1 VARDS
6 KFLYLDEI
14 LARHREVASRDTRS
28 LPGLIDAARTIPTS
42 RGFAKRLIEDSKNA
56 LAVIAEIKRR
66 SPSRGLLN
74 HNLDPKVVA
83 EQYKNAGAS
92 CISVLTDSDFFG
104 GSVEDLKNARGAV
117 DLPVLQKDFTV
128 SLNDICDAKLMNAD
142 CILLIVAALNKVE
155 LAEFHNFASE
165 LDIDV
170 LVEIHDEPELEL
182 ALEIGAK
189 MIGVNQRN
197 LKTFEVDQQRAVRI
211 AKKIPSS
218 VVRVA
223 ESGVRTRDDALQLR
237 DAGYH
242 AVLVGESLVTSKS
255 IATTLGELRV

>member
-1 VARDS
+1 M
-6 KFLYLDEI
+6 YLDEI
-14 LARHREVASRDTRS
+14 LAQHREVASRDTRS
-28 LPGLIDAARTIPTS
+28 LSGLIEATRAISNS

-66 SPSRGLLN
+66 SPSRGLLS
-74 HNLDPKVVA
+74 HDLDPKVVA

-104 GSVEDLKNARGAV
+104 GSVDDLKSARGAV
-117 DLPVLQKDFTV
+117 DLPVLRKDFTV

-142 CILLIVAALNKVE
+142 CILLIVAALNKDE
-155 LAEFHNFASE
+155 LSEFHKFASE
-165 LDIDV
+165 LGLDV
-170 LVEIHDEPELEL
+170 LVEIHDEPELDL

-211 AKKIPSS
+211 AKKIPSN

-223 ESGVRTRDDALQLR
+223 ESGVRTRDDASQLR

-242 AVLVGESLVTSKS
+242 AILVGESLVTSKN
-255 IATTLGELRV
+255 IAMTLDELRV

>member
-1 VARDS
+1 Q
-6 KFLYLDEI
+6 I
-14 LARHREVASRDTRS
+14 LAQHREVASRDSRS
-28 LPGLIDAARTIPTS
+28 LSELIVATRTISKS
-42 RGFAKRLIEDSKNA
+42 RGFAKRLIEDSKNT

-74 HNLDPKVVA
+74 HDLDPKVVA

-92 CISVLTDSDFFG
+92 CISVLTDSEFFG
-104 GSVEDLKNARGAV
+104 GSIDDLKSVRGAV
-117 DLPVLQKDFTV
+117 DLPVLRKDFTV
-128 SLNDICDAKLMNAD
+128 SLNNICDAKLMNAD

-155 LAEFHNFASE
+155 LAEFHNFG
-165 LDIDV
+165 LDLGLDV
-170 LVEIHDEPELEL
+170 LVEIHDESELDL
-182 ALEIGAK
+182 ALEVGAK

-242 AVLVGESLVTSKS
+242 AVLVGESLVTSKN
-255 IATTLGELRV
+255 IAMTLNELKV

>member
-1 VARDS
+1 
-6 KFLYLDEI
+6 LYLDEI
-14 LARHREVASRDTRS
+14 LAQHREVASRDSRS
-28 LPGLIDAARTIPTS
+28 LSGLIEATRTISNS

-56 LAVIAEIKRR
+56 LSVIAEIKRR
-66 SPSRGLLN
+66 SPSRGLLS
-74 HNLDPKVVA
+74 HDLDPKVVA
-83 EQYKNAGAS
+83 QQYKDAGAS

-104 GSVEDLKNARGAV
+104 GSVDDLKSARGAV
-117 DLPVLQKDFTV
+117 DLPVLRKDFTV

-155 LAEFHNFASE
+155 LAEFHNFALE
-165 LDIDV
+165 LGLDV
-170 LVEIHDEPELEL
+170 LVEIHDESELDL
-182 ALEIGAK
+182 ALEVGAK
-189 MIGVNQRN
+189 MVGVNQRN

-211 AKKIPSS
+211 ATKIPSS

-242 AVLVGESLVTSKS
+242 AVLVGESLVTSKD
-255 IATTLGELRV
+255 IAMTLNELRV

>member
-1 VARDS
+1 M
-6 KFLYLDEI
+6 YLDEI
-14 LARHREVASRDTRS
+14 LAQHREVASRDSRS
-28 LPGLIDAARTIPTS
+28 LSGLIEATRTISNS

-66 SPSRGLLN
+66 SPSRGLLS
-74 HNLDPKVVA
+74 HDLDPKVIA

-104 GSVEDLKNARGAV
+104 GSADDLKSARGAV
-117 DLPVLQKDFTV
+117 DLPVLRKDFTV

-155 LAEFHNFASE
+155 LAEFHNFALE
-165 LDIDV
+165 LGLDV
-170 LVEIHDEPELEL
+170 LVEIHDEPELDL
-182 ALEIGAK
+182 ALEVGAK

-197 LKTFEVDQQRAVRI
+197 LRTFEVDQQRAVRI
-211 AKKIPSS
+211 AKKIPGS

-242 AVLVGESLVTSKS
+242 AVLVGESLVTSKN
-255 IATTLGELRV
+255 IAMTLNELRV

>member
-1 VARDS
+1 M
-6 KFLYLDEI
+6 YLDEI
-14 LARHREVASRDTRS
+14 LAQHREVASRDSRS
-28 LPGLIDAARTIPTS
+28 LSGLIEATRTISNS

-66 SPSRGLLN
+66 SPSRGLLS
-74 HNLDPKVVA
+74 HDLEPKVIA

-104 GSVEDLKNARGAV
+104 GSADDLKSARGAV
-117 DLPVLQKDFTV
+117 DLPVLRKDFTV

-155 LAEFHNFASE
+155 LAEFHNFALE
-165 LDIDV
+165 LGLDV
-170 LVEIHDEPELEL
+170 LVEIHDEPELDL
-182 ALEIGAK
+182 ALEVGAK

-197 LKTFEVDQQRAVRI
+197 LRTFEVDQQRAVRI
-211 AKKIPSS
+211 AKKIPGS

-242 AVLVGESLVTSKS
+242 AVLVGESLVTSKN
-255 IATTLGELRV
+255 IAMTLNELRV

>member
-1 VARDS
+1 
-6 KFLYLDEI
+6 LYLDEI
-14 LARHREVASRDTRS
+14 LAQHREVASRDTRS
-28 LPGLIDAARTIPTS
+28 LSGLIEATRAISNS
-42 RGFAKRLIEDSKNA
+42 RGVAKRLIEDSKNA

-66 SPSRGLLN
+66 SPSRGLLS
-74 HNLDPKVVA
+74 HDLDPKVVA

-104 GSVEDLKNARGAV
+104 GSVDDLKSARGAV
-117 DLPVLQKDFTV
+117 DLPVLRKDFTV

-142 CILLIVAALNKVE
+142 CILLIVAALNKDE
-155 LAEFHNFASE
+155 LSEFHKFASE
-165 LDIDV
+165 LGLDV
-170 LVEIHDEPELEL
+170 LVEIHDEPELDL

-211 AKKIPSS
+211 AKKIPSN

-223 ESGVRTRDDALQLR
+223 ESGVRTRDDASQLR

-242 AVLVGESLVTSKS
+242 AILVGESLVTSKN
-255 IATTLGELRV
+255 IAMTLDELRV

>member
-1 VARDS
+1 M
-6 KFLYLDEI
+6 YLDEI
-14 LARHREVASRDTRS
+14 LAQHREVASRDSRPLS
-28 LPGLIDAARTIPTS
+28 ELIVATRTISKS

-74 HNLDPKVVA
+74 HDLDPKVVA

-104 GSVEDLKNARGAV
+104 GSIDDLKSARGAV
-117 DLPVLQKDFTV
+117 DLPVLRKDFTV

-155 LAEFHNFASE
+155 LAEFHNFGLE
-165 LDIDV
+165 LGLDV
-170 LVEIHDEPELEL
+170 LVEIHDESELDL
-182 ALEIGAK
+182 ALEVGAK

-242 AVLVGESLVTSKS
+242 AVLVGESLVTSKN
-255 IATTLGELRV
+255 IAMTLNELKV

>member
-1 VARDS
+1 M
-6 KFLYLDEI
+6 YLDEI
-14 LARHREVASRDTRS
+14 LAQHREVASRDTRS
-28 LPGLIDAARTIPTS
+28 LSGLIEATRAISNS

-66 SPSRGLLN
+66 SPSRGLLS
-74 HNLDPKVVA
+74 HDLDPKVVA
-83 EQYKNAGAS
+83 AQYKNAGAS

-104 GSVEDLKNARGAV
+104 GSVDDLKSARGAV
-117 DLPVLQKDFTV
+117 DLPVLRKDFTV

-142 CILLIVAALNKVE
+142 CILLIVAALNKDE
-155 LAEFHNFASE
+155 LSEFHKFASE
-165 LDIDV
+165 LGLDV
-170 LVEIHDEPELEL
+170 LVEIHDEPELDL

-211 AKKIPSS
+211 AKKIPSN

-242 AVLVGESLVTSKS
+242 AVLVGESLVTSKN
-255 IATTLGELRV
+255 IAMTLDELRV

>member
-1 VARDS
+1 M
-6 KFLYLDEI
+6 YLDGI
-14 LARHREVASRDTRS
+14 LAQHREVASRDSRS
-28 LPGLIDAARTIPTS
+28 LSGLIEATRTISNS

-66 SPSRGLLN
+66 SPSRGLLS
-74 HNLDPKVVA
+74 HDLEPKVIA

-92 CISVLTDSDFFG
+92 CISVLTDFDFFG
-104 GSVEDLKNARGAV
+104 GSVDDLKSARGAV
-117 DLPVLQKDFTV
+117 DLPVLRKDFTV

-142 CILLIVAALNKVE
+142 CILLIVAALNKFE
-155 LAEFHNFASE
+155 LAEFHNFALE
-165 LDIDV
+165 LGLDV
-170 LVEIHDEPELEL
+170 LVEIHDEPELDL
-182 ALEIGAK
+182 ALEVGAK

-211 AKKIPSS
+211 AKEIPSS

-242 AVLVGESLVTSKS
+242 AVLVGESLVTSKN
-255 IATTLGELRV
+255 IAMTLNELRV

>member
-1 VARDS
+1 
-6 KFLYLDEI
+6 LYLDEI
-14 LARHREVASRDTRS
+14 LAQHREVASRDSRS
-28 LPGLIDAARTIPTS
+28 LSGLIEATRTISNS

-66 SPSRGLLN
+66 SPSRGLLS
-74 HNLDPKVVA
+74 HDLEPKVIA

-104 GSVEDLKNARGAV
+104 GSADDLKSARGAV
-117 DLPVLQKDFTV
+117 DLPVLRKDFTV

-155 LAEFHNFASE
+155 LAEFHNFALE
-165 LDIDV
+165 LGLDV
-170 LVEIHDEPELEL
+170 LVEIHDEPELDL
-182 ALEIGAK
+182 ALEVGAK

-197 LKTFEVDQQRAVRI
+197 LRTFEVDQQRAVRI
-211 AKKIPSS
+211 AKKIPGS

-242 AVLVGESLVTSKS
+242 AVLVGESLVTSKN
-255 IATTLGELRV
+255 IAMTLNELRV

>member
-1 VARDS
+1 M
-6 KFLYLDEI
+6 YLDEI
-14 LARHREVASRDTRS
+14 LAQHREVASRDTRS
-28 LPGLIDAARTIPTS
+28 LSGLIEATRAISNS

-66 SPSRGLLN
+66 SPSRGLLS
-74 HNLDPKVVA
+74 HDLDPKVVA

-104 GSVEDLKNARGAV
+104 GSVDDLKSARGAV
-117 DLPVLQKDFTV
+117 DLPVLRKDFTV

-142 CILLIVAALNKVE
+142 CILLIVAALNKDE
-155 LAEFHNFASE
+155 LSEFHKFASE
-165 LDIDV
+165 LGLDV
-170 LVEIHDEPELEL
+170 LVEIHDEPELDL

-211 AKKIPSS
+211 AKKIPSN

-223 ESGVRTRDDALQLR
+223 ESGVRTRDDASQLR

-242 AVLVGESLVTSKS
+242 AILVGESLVTSKN
-255 IATTLGELRV
+255 IAMTLDELRVRCL

>member
-1 VARDS
+1 M
-6 KFLYLDEI
+6 YLDEI
-14 LARHREVASRDTRS
+14 LAQHREVASRDSRS
-28 LPGLIDAARTIPTS
+28 LSGLIEATRTISNS

-66 SPSRGLLN
+66 SPSRGLLS
-74 HNLDPKVVA
+74 HDLDPKFIA

-104 GSVEDLKNARGAV
+104 GSVDDLKSARGAV
-117 DLPVLQKDFTV
+117 DLPVLRKDFTV

-155 LAEFHNFASE
+155 LAEFHNFALE
-165 LDIDV
+165 LGLDV
-170 LVEIHDEPELEL
+170 LVEIHDEPELDL
-182 ALEIGAK
+182 ALEVGAK
-189 MIGVNQRN
+189 MVGVNQRN

-211 AKKIPSS
+211 ATKIPSS

-242 AVLVGESLVTSKS
+242 AVLVGESLVTSKN
-255 IATTLGELRV
+255 IAMTLDELRV

>member
-1 VARDS
+1 M
-6 KFLYLDEI
+6 YLDGI
-14 LARHREVASRDTRS
+14 LAQHREVASRDSRS
-28 LPGLIDAARTIPTS
+28 LSGLIEATRTISNS

-66 SPSRGLLN
+66 SPSRGLLS
-74 HNLDPKVVA
+74 HDLEPKVIA

-104 GSVEDLKNARGAV
+104 GSADDLKSARGAV
-117 DLPVLQKDFTV
+117 DLPVLRKDFTV

-142 CILLIVAALNKVE
+142 CILLIAAALNKVE
-155 LAEFHNFASE
+155 LAEFHNFALE
-165 LDIDV
+165 LGLDV
-170 LVEIHDEPELEL
+170 LVEIHDEPELDL
-182 ALEIGAK
+182 ALEVGAK

-197 LKTFEVDQQRAVRI
+197 LRTFEVDQQRAVRI
-211 AKKIPSS
+211 AKKIPGS

-242 AVLVGESLVTSKS
+242 AVLVGETLVTSKN
-255 IATTLGELRV
+255 IAMTLNELRV

>member
-1 VARDS
+1 
-6 KFLYLDEI
+6 LYLDEI
-14 LARHREVASRDTRS
+14 LAQHREVASRDTRS
-28 LPGLIDAARTIPTS
+28 LSGLIEATRTISNS

-66 SPSRGLLN
+66 SPSRGLLS
-74 HNLDPKVVA
+74 HDLDPKVFA

-104 GSVEDLKNARGAV
+104 GSVDDLKSARGAV
-117 DLPVLQKDFTV
+117 DLPVLRKDFTV

-155 LAEFHNFASE
+155 LAEFHNFALE
-165 LDIDV
+165 LGLDV
-170 LVEIHDEPELEL
+170 LVEIHDESELDL
-182 ALEIGAK
+182 ALEVGAK
-189 MIGVNQRN
+189 MVGVNQRN

-211 AKKIPSS
+211 ATKIPSS

-242 AVLVGESLVTSKS
+242 AVLVGESLVTSKD
-255 IATTLGELRV
+255 IAMTLNELRV

>member
-1 VARDS
+1 M
-6 KFLYLDEI
+6 YLDEI
-14 LARHREVASRDTRS
+14 LAQHREVASRDSRS
-28 LPGLIDAARTIPTS
+28 LSGLIEATRTISNS

-66 SPSRGLLN
+66 SPSRGLLS
-74 HNLDPKVVA
+74 HDLEPKVIA

-104 GSVEDLKNARGAV
+104 GSADDLKSARGAV
-117 DLPVLQKDFTV
+117 DLPVLRKDFTV

-155 LAEFHNFASE
+155 LAEFHNFALE
-165 LDIDV
+165 LGLDV
-170 LVEIHDEPELEL
+170 LVEIHDEPELDL
-182 ALEIGAK
+182 ALEVGAK

-197 LKTFEVDQQRAVRI
+197 LRTFEVDQQRAVRI
-211 AKKIPSS
+211 ATKIPSS

-242 AVLVGESLVTSKS
+242 AVLVGESLVTSKN
-255 IATTLGELRV
+255 IAMTLDELRV

>member
-1 VARDS
+1 M
-6 KFLYLDEI
+6 YLDEI
-14 LARHREVASRDTRS
+14 LAQHREVASRDTRS
-28 LPGLIDAARTIPTS
+28 LSGLIEATRAISNS

-66 SPSRGLLN
+66 SPSRGLLS
-74 HNLDPKVVA
+74 HDLDPKVVA

-104 GSVEDLKNARGAV
+104 GSVDDLKSARGAV
-117 DLPVLQKDFTV
+117 DLPVLRKDFTV

-142 CILLIVAALNKVE
+142 CILLIVAALNKDE
-155 LAEFHNFASE
+155 LSEFHKFASE
-165 LDIDV
+165 LGLDV
-170 LVEIHDEPELEL
+170 LVEIHDEPELDL

-211 AKKIPSS
+211 AKEIPSN

-223 ESGVRTRDDALQLR
+223 ESGVRTRDDASQLR

-242 AVLVGESLVTSKS
+242 AILVGESLVTSKN
-255 IATTLGELRV
+255 IAMTLDELRV

>member
-1 VARDS
+1 
-6 KFLYLDEI
+6 LYLDGI
-14 LARHREVASRDTRS
+14 LAQHREVASRDSRS
-28 LPGLIDAARTIPTS
+28 LSGLIEATRTISNS

-66 SPSRGLLN
+66 SPSRGLLS
-74 HNLDPKVVA
+74 HDLDPKVIA

-104 GSVEDLKNARGAV
+104 GSADDLKSARGAV
-117 DLPVLQKDFTV
+117 DLPVLRKDFTV

-155 LAEFHNFASE
+155 LAEFHNFALE
-165 LDIDV
+165 LGLDV
-170 LVEIHDEPELEL
+170 LVEIHDEPELDL
-182 ALEIGAK
+182 ALEVGAK

-197 LKTFEVDQQRAVRI
+197 LRTFEVDQQRAVRI
-211 AKKIPSS
+211 AKKIPGS

-242 AVLVGESLVTSKS
+242 AVLVGESLVTSKN
-255 IATTLGELRV
+255 IAMTLNELRV

>member
-1 VARDS
+1 M
-6 KFLYLDEI
+6 YLDEI
-14 LARHREVASRDTRS
+14 LAQHREVASRDTRS
-28 LPGLIDAARTIPTS
+28 LSGLIEATRAISNS

-66 SPSRGLLN
+66 SPSRGLLS
-74 HNLDPKVVA
+74 HDLDPKVVA
-83 EQYKNAGAS
+83 ALYKNAGAS

-104 GSVEDLKNARGAV
+104 GSVDDLKSARGAV
-117 DLPVLQKDFTV
+117 DLPVLRKDFTV

-142 CILLIVAALNKVE
+142 CILLIVAALNKDE
-155 LAEFHNFASE
+155 LSEFHKFASE
-165 LDIDV
+165 LGLDV
-170 LVEIHDEPELEL
+170 LVEIHDEPELDL

-211 AKKIPSS
+211 AKKIPSN

-223 ESGVRTRDDALQLR
+223 ESGVRTRDDASQLR

-242 AVLVGESLVTSKS
+242 AILVGESLVTSKN
-255 IATTLGELRV
+255 IAMTLDELRV

>member
-1 VARDS
+1 M
-6 KFLYLDEI
+6 YLDGI
-14 LARHREVASRDTRS
+14 LAQHREVASRDSRS
-28 LPGLIDAARTIPTS
+28 LSGLIEATRTISNS

-66 SPSRGLLN
+66 SPSRGLLS
-74 HNLDPKVVA
+74 HDLEPKVIA

-104 GSVEDLKNARGAV
+104 GSADDLKSARGAV
-117 DLPVLQKDFTV
+117 DLPVLRKDFTV

-142 CILLIVAALNKVE
+142 CILLIAAALNKVE
-155 LAEFHNFASE
+155 LAEFHNFALE
-165 LDIDV
+165 LGLDV
-170 LVEIHDEPELEL
+170 LVEIHDEPELDL
-182 ALEIGAK
+182 ALEVGAK

-197 LKTFEVDQQRAVRI
+197 LRTFEVDQQRAVRI
-211 AKKIPSS
+211 AKKIPGS

-242 AVLVGESLVTSKS
+242 AVLVGES
-255 IATTLGELRV
+255 

>member
-1 VARDS
+1 M
-6 KFLYLDEI
+6 YLDEI
-14 LARHREVASRDTRS
+14 LAQHREVASRDSRS
-28 LPGLIDAARTIPTS
+28 LSGLIEATRTISNS
-42 RGFAKRLIEDSKNA
+42 RGFATRLIEDSKNA

-66 SPSRGLLN
+66 SPSRGLLS
-74 HNLDPKVVA
+74 HDLDPKVIA

-104 GSVEDLKNARGAV
+104 GSADDLKSARGAV
-117 DLPVLQKDFTV
+117 DLPVLRKDFTV

-142 CILLIVAALNKVE
+142 CILLIVAALNKFE
-155 LAEFHNFASE
+155 LAEFHNFALE
-165 LDIDV
+165 LGLDV
-170 LVEIHDEPELEL
+170 LVEIHDEPELDL
-182 ALEIGAK
+182 ALEVGAK

-197 LKTFEVDQQRAVRI
+197 LRTFEVDQQRAVRI
-211 AKKIPSS
+211 AKKIPGS

-242 AVLVGESLVTSKS
+242 AVLVGETLVTSKN
-255 IATTLGELRV
+255 IAMTLNELRV

>member
-1 VARDS
+1 M
-6 KFLYLDEI
+6 YLDEI
-14 LARHREVASRDTRS
+14 LAQHREVASRDSRPLS
-28 LPGLIDAARTIPTS
+28 ELIVATRTISKS

-74 HNLDPKVVA
+74 HDLDPKVVA

-104 GSVEDLKNARGAV
+104 GSIDDLKSARGAV
-117 DLPVLQKDFTV
+117 DLPVLRKDFTV

-155 LAEFHNFASE
+155 LAEFHNFG
-165 LDIDV
+165 LDLGLDV
-170 LVEIHDEPELEL
+170 LVEIHDESELDL
-182 ALEIGAK
+182 ALEVGAK

-242 AVLVGESLVTSKS
+242 AVLVGESLVTSKN
-255 IATTLGELRV
+255 IAMTLNELKV

>member
-1 VARDS
+1 
-6 KFLYLDEI
+6 LYLDEI
-14 LARHREVASRDTRS
+14 LAQHREVASRDSRS
-28 LPGLIDAARTIPTS
+28 LSGLIEATRTISNS

-66 SPSRGLLN
+66 SPSRGLLS
-74 HNLDPKVVA
+74 HDLDPKVVA
-83 EQYKNAGAS
+83 QQYKNAGAS

-104 GSVEDLKNARGAV
+104 GSVDDLKSARGAV
-117 DLPVLQKDFTV
+117 DLPVLRKDFTV

-142 CILLIVAALNKVE
+142 CILLIVAALNKFE
-155 LAEFHNFASE
+155 LAEFHNFALE
-165 LDIDV
+165 LGLDV
-170 LVEIHDEPELEL
+170 LVEIHDEPELDL
-182 ALEIGAK
+182 ALEVGAK

-197 LKTFEVDQQRAVRI
+197 LRTFEVDQQRAVRI
-211 AKKIPSS
+211 AKKIPGS

-242 AVLVGESLVTSKS
+242 AVLVGETLVTSKN
-255 IATTLGELRV
+255 IAMTLNELRV

>member
-1 VARDS
+1 M
-6 KFLYLDEI
+6 YLDEI
-14 LARHREVASRDTRS
+14 LAQHREVASRDSRS
-28 LPGLIDAARTIPTS
+28 LSGLIEATRTISNS

-66 SPSRGLLN
+66 SPSRGLLS
-74 HNLDPKVVA
+74 HDLDPKVIA

-104 GSVEDLKNARGAV
+104 GSADDLKSARGAV
-117 DLPVLQKDFTV
+117 DLPVLRKDFTV

-155 LAEFHNFASE
+155 LAEFHNFALE
-165 LDIDV
+165 LGLDV
-170 LVEIHDEPELEL
+170 LVEIHDEPELDL
-182 ALEIGAK
+182 ALEVGAK

-197 LKTFEVDQQRAVRI
+197 LRTFEVDQQRAVRI
-211 AKKIPSS
+211 AKKIPGS

-242 AVLVGESLVTSKS
+242 AVLVGETLVTSKN
-255 IATTLGELRV
+255 IAMTLNELRV

>member
-1 VARDS
+1 M
-6 KFLYLDEI
+6 YLDEI
-14 LARHREVASRDTRS
+14 LAQHREVASRDSRS
-28 LPGLIDAARTIPTS
+28 LSGLIEATRTISNS

-66 SPSRGLLN
+66 SPSRGLLS
-74 HNLDPKVVA
+74 HDLDPKVIA

-104 GSVEDLKNARGAV
+104 GSADDLKSARGAV
-117 DLPVLQKDFTV
+117 DLPVLRKDFTV

-155 LAEFHNFASE
+155 LAEFHNFALE
-165 LDIDV
+165 LGLDV
-170 LVEIHDEPELEL
+170 LVEIHDEPELDL
-182 ALEIGAK
+182 ALEVGAK
-189 MIGVNQRN
+189 MVGVNQRN

-211 AKKIPSS
+211 ATKIPSS

-255 IATTLGELRV
+255 IAMTLDELRV

>member
-1 VARDS
+1 M
-6 KFLYLDEI
+6 YLDGI
-14 LARHREVASRDTRS
+14 LAQHREVASRDSRS
-28 LPGLIDAARTIPTS
+28 LSGLIEATRTISNS

-66 SPSRGLLN
+66 SPSRGLLS
-74 HNLDPKVVA
+74 HDLEPKVIA

-104 GSVEDLKNARGAV
+104 GSADDLKSARGAV
-117 DLPVLQKDFTV
+117 DLPVLRKDFTV

-155 LAEFHNFASE
+155 LAEFHNFALE
-165 LDIDV
+165 LGLDV
-170 LVEIHDEPELEL
+170 LVEIHDEPELDL
-182 ALEIGAK
+182 ALEVGAK

-197 LKTFEVDQQRAVRI
+197 LRTFEVDQQRAVRI
-211 AKKIPSS
+211 AKKIPGS

-242 AVLVGESLVTSKS
+242 AVLVGESLVTSKN
-255 IATTLGELRV
+255 IAMTLDELRV

>member
-1 VARDS
+1 M
-6 KFLYLDEI
+6 YLDEI
-14 LARHREVASRDTRS
+14 LAQHREVASRDTRS
-28 LPGLIDAARTIPTS
+28 LSGLIEATRAISNS

-66 SPSRGLLN
+66 SPSRGLLS
-74 HNLDPKVVA
+74 HDLDPKVVA

-104 GSVEDLKNARGAV
+104 GSVDDLKSARGAV
-117 DLPVLQKDFTV
+117 DLPVLRKDFTV

-142 CILLIVAALNKVE
+142 CILLIVAALNKDE
-155 LAEFHNFASE
+155 LSEFHKFASD
-165 LDIDV
+165 LGLDV
-170 LVEIHDEPELEL
+170 LVEIHDEPELDL

-223 ESGVRTRDDALQLR
+223 ESGVRTRDDASQLR

-242 AVLVGESLVTSKS
+242 AILVGESLVTSKN
-255 IATTLGELRV
+255 IAMTLDELRV

>member
-1 VARDS
+1 
-6 KFLYLDEI
+6 LYLDEI
-14 LARHREVASRDTRS
+14 LAQHREVASRDSRS
-28 LPGLIDAARTIPTS
+28 LSGLIEATRTISNS

-56 LAVIAEIKRR
+56 LSVIAEIKRR
-66 SPSRGLLN
+66 SPSRGLLS
-74 HNLDPKVVA
+74 HDLDPKVVA
-83 EQYKNAGAS
+83 QQYKDAGAS

-104 GSVEDLKNARGAV
+104 GSVDDLKSARRAV
-117 DLPVLQKDFTV
+117 DLPVLRKDFTV

-155 LAEFHNFASE
+155 LAEFHNFALE
-165 LDIDV
+165 LGLDV
-170 LVEIHDEPELEL
+170 LVEIHDEPELDL
-182 ALEIGAK
+182 ALEVGAK

-197 LKTFEVDQQRAVRI
+197 LRTFEVDQQRAVRI
-211 AKKIPSS
+211 AKKIPGT

-242 AVLVGESLVTSKS
+242 AVLVGETLVTSKN
-255 IATTLGELRV
+255 IAMTLNELRV

>member
-1 VARDS
+1 
-6 KFLYLDEI
+6 LYLDEI
-14 LARHREVASRDTRS
+14 LAQHREVASRDSRS
-28 LPGLIDAARTIPTS
+28 LSGLIEATRTISNS
-42 RGFAKRLIEDSKNA
+42 RGFATRLIEDSKNA

-66 SPSRGLLN
+66 SPSRGLLS
-74 HNLDPKVVA
+74 HDLEPKVIA

-104 GSVEDLKNARGAV
+104 GSADDLKSARGAV
-117 DLPVLQKDFTV
+117 DLPVLRKDFTV

-142 CILLIVAALNKVE
+142 CILLIVAALNKFE
-155 LAEFHNFASE
+155 LAEFHNFALE
-165 LDIDV
+165 LGLDV
-170 LVEIHDEPELEL
+170 LVEIHDEPELDL
-182 ALEIGAK
+182 ALEVGAK

-197 LKTFEVDQQRAVRI
+197 LRTFEVDQQRAVRI
-211 AKKIPSS
+211 AKKIPGS

-242 AVLVGESLVTSKS
+242 AVLVGETLVTSKN
-255 IATTLGELRV
+255 IAMTLNELRV

>member
-1 VARDS
+1 M
-6 KFLYLDEI
+6 YLDKI
-14 LARHREVASRDTRS
+14 LAQHREVASRDSRS
-28 LPGLIDAARTIPTS
+28 LSGLIEATRTISNS

-66 SPSRGLLN
+66 SPSRGLLS
-74 HNLDPKVVA
+74 HDLDPKVIA

-104 GSVEDLKNARGAV
+104 GSVDDLKSARGAV
-117 DLPVLQKDFTV
+117 DLPVLRKDFTV

-165 LDIDV
+165 LGLDV
-170 LVEIHDEPELEL
+170 LVEIHDEPELDL

-211 AKKIPSS
+211 AKKMPSG

-242 AVLVGESLVTSKS
+242 AVLVGESLVTSKN
-255 IATTLGELRV
+255 IAMTLDELRV

>member
-1 VARDS
+1 M
-6 KFLYLDEI
+6 YLDGI
-14 LARHREVASRDTRS
+14 LAQHREVASRDSRS
-28 LPGLIDAARTIPTS
+28 LSGLIEATQTISYS

-66 SPSRGLLN
+66 SPSRGLLS
-74 HNLDPKVVA
+74 HDLEPKVIA
-83 EQYKNAGAS
+83 EQYKHAGAS

-104 GSVEDLKNARGAV
+104 GSADDLKSARGAV
-117 DLPVLQKDFTV
+117 DLPVLRKDFTV

-155 LAEFHNFASE
+155 LAEFHNFALE
-165 LDIDV
+165 LGLDV
-170 LVEIHDEPELEL
+170 LVEIHDEPELDL
-182 ALEIGAK
+182 ALEVGAK

-197 LKTFEVDQQRAVRI
+197 LRTFEVDQQRAVRI
-211 AKKIPSS
+211 ATKIPSS

-242 AVLVGESLVTSKS
+242 AVLVGESLVTSKN
-255 IATTLGELRV
+255 IAMTLDELRV

>member
-1 VARDS
+1 M
-6 KFLYLDEI
+6 YLDEI
-14 LARHREVASRDTRS
+14 LAQHREVASRDTRS
-28 LPGLIDAARTIPTS
+28 LSGLIEATRTISNS

-66 SPSRGLLN
+66 SPSRGLLS
-74 HNLDPKVVA
+74 HDLDPKVVA
-83 EQYKNAGAS
+83 ALYKNAGAS

-104 GSVEDLKNARGAV
+104 GSVDDLKSARGAV
-117 DLPVLQKDFTV
+117 DLPVLRKDFTV

-142 CILLIVAALNKVE
+142 CILLIVAALNKDE
-155 LAEFHNFASE
+155 LSEFHKFASE
-165 LDIDV
+165 LGLDV
-170 LVEIHDEPELEL
+170 LVEIHDEPELDL

-211 AKKIPSS
+211 AKEIPSN

-242 AVLVGESLVTSKS
+242 AVLVGESLVTSKN
-255 IATTLGELRV
+255 IAMTLDELRV

>member
-1 VARDS
+1 M
-6 KFLYLDEI
+6 YLDEI
-14 LARHREVASRDTRS
+14 LAQHREVASRDSRPLS
-28 LPGLIDAARTIPTS
+28 ELIVATRTISKS

-74 HNLDPKVVA
+74 HDLDPKVVA

-104 GSVEDLKNARGAV
+104 GSIDDLKSVRGAV
-117 DLPVLQKDFTV
+117 DLPVLRKDFTV
-128 SLNDICDAKLMNAD
+128 SLNNICDAKLMNAD

-155 LAEFHNFASE
+155 LAEFHNFGLE
-165 LDIDV
+165 LGLDV
-170 LVEIHDEPELEL
+170 LVEIHDESELDL
-182 ALEIGAK
+182 ALEVGAK

-242 AVLVGESLVTSKS
+242 AVLVGESIVTSKN
-255 IATTLGELRV
+255 IAVTLNELKV

>member
-1 VARDS
+1 M
-6 KFLYLDEI
+6 YLDGI
-14 LARHREVASRDTRS
+14 LAQHREVASRDSRS
-28 LPGLIDAARTIPTS
+28 LSGLIEATRTISNS
-42 RGFAKRLIEDSKNA
+42 RGFAKRLTEDSKNA

-66 SPSRGLLN
+66 SPSRGLLS
-74 HNLDPKVVA
+74 HDLDPKVIA

-104 GSVEDLKNARGAV
+104 GSADDLKSARGAV
-117 DLPVLQKDFTV
+117 DLPVLRKDFTV

-155 LAEFHNFASE
+155 LAEFHNFALE
-165 LDIDV
+165 LGLDV
-170 LVEIHDEPELEL
+170 LVEIHDEPELDL
-182 ALEIGAK
+182 ALEVGAK

-197 LKTFEVDQQRAVRI
+197 LRTFEVDQQRAVRI
-211 AKKIPSS
+211 AKKIPGS

-242 AVLVGESLVTSKS
+242 AVLVGESLVTSKN
-255 IATTLGELRV
+255 IAMTLNELRV

>member
-1 VARDS
+1 M
-6 KFLYLDEI
+6 YLDEI
-14 LARHREVASRDTRS
+14 LAQHREVASRDARS
-28 LPGLIDAARTIPTS
+28 LSGLIEATRTISNS

-66 SPSRGLLN
+66 SPSRGLLC
-74 HNLDPKVVA
+74 HDLDPKVVA

-104 GSVEDLKNARGAV
+104 GSVGDLKSARGAV
-117 DLPVLQKDFTV
+117 DLPVLRKDFTV

-165 LDIDV
+165 LGLDV
-170 LVEIHDEPELEL
+170 LVEIHDEPELDL

-255 IATTLGELRV
+255 IAMTLNELRV